1 MKTLVVAFAFASLVA
16 ASPAWARTESP
27 VAVRS
32 GVFTSFR
39 ADRTVARPAP
49 QSYALMLGVA
59 F

>member
-1 MKTLVVAFAFASLVA
+1 MKTFVAALALASLVA
-16 ASPAWARTESP
+16 TSAWARTESL

-32 GVFTSFR
+32 GVLTSFK
-39 ADRTVARPAP
+39 ADRTVARPAT

>member
-1 MKTLVVAFAFASLVA
+1 MKTFVAALALASLLA
-16 ASPAWARTESP
+16 TSAWARTDSP

-32 GVFTSFR
+32 GALTSFK
-39 ADRTVARPAP
+39 ADRTVARPAA